1 MDILPD
7 TFQFHGYDISPT
19 AISLAKKYERDRIQ
33 FFCQDFFETKKEN
46 FDLLISIYV
55 VEHIPNYY
63 EFLTQC
69 KNRAEF
75 KIIVFPMNMNVIS
88 VMLNRPKLEYE
99 KAGHL
104 HFFNEFTA
112 IQSMRDCGY
121 EIIDYSYLVGS
132 GKIKTTMNSRA
143 NWKKRLMAIP
153 RAITNSLLSPSLSL
167 RFFGGGGIMI
177 LAR

>member
-1 MDILPD
+1 LVI
-7 TFQFHGYDISPT
+7 
-19 AISLAKKYERDRIQ
+19 K
-33 FFCQDFFETKKEN
+33 
-46 FDLLISIYV
+46 
-55 VEHIPNYY
+55 EHIPNYY

-69 KNRAEF
+69 KNRAEY

-88 VMLNRPKLEYE
+88 VILNRPKLEYE

-121 EIIDYSYLVGS
+121 EIIDYSCLVGS
-132 GKIKTTMNSRA
+132 GKIKTQLLIVEPIG
-143 NWKKRLMAIP
+143 KKRLMAIP
-153 RAITNSLLSPSLSL
+153 IAITNSLLSPSLSL